1 MKSVKFLLFSFL
13 AVFLTNCESEL
24 ELNPKQNEDATVTLS
39 SAEGIN
45 NVLAGAYSI
54 AAQGEAYGGRIQ
66 TSADLL
72 AQTGVTATTDFRWR
86 GTFAACRQFYTK
98 AIQNNN
104 IFVEDIYTR
113 NYRII
118 NAANI
123 VLDKISLIQDPARRT
138 VMIGEAN
145 FLKALAYFDL
155 VRFYAKQ
162 YEVGQP
168 NTNLGVV
175 IRPAAIY
182 DFSVNLA
189 KQRST
194 VQEVYNEII
203 TNLNTAYTNLP
214 ASNSYFADKYS
225 AKALLAR
232 VYLQQENYVAAR
244 DAAQDVI
251 ANSGHGMSSTYA
263 TAFNHDIDEVED
275 VFAIQITKQTG
286 DNQLVNL
293 HASEANG
300 GRGGDIEIRGTYLN
314 KFTDANDVRRNFNYI
329 DSNTGRRLT
338 SKYTNQFGNVVLIRF
353 AELLLIRAECNFRL
367 STTVGATPLDD
378 VNRIRTRAVATNFAA
393 ITLADILKERVLELA
408 MEGLAIH
415 DIRRTKAT
423 INGSSTFLYTD
434 DRVVFPIPLREMDT
448 NNLISQNPG
457 Y

>member
-1 MKSVKFLLFSFL
+1 M
-13 AVFLTNCESEL
+13 
-24 ELNPKQNEDATVTLS
+24 
-39 SAEGIN
+39 
-45 NVLAGAYSI
+45 
-54 AAQGEAYGGRIQ
+54 
-66 TSADLL
+66 
-72 AQTGVTATTDFRWR
+72 
-86 GTFAACRQFYTK
+86 
-98 AIQNNN
+98 
-104 IFVEDIYTR
+104 
-113 NYRII
+113 
-118 NAANI
+118 
-123 VLDKISLIQDPARRT
+123 
-138 VMIGEAN
+138 
-145 FLKALAYFDL
+145 
-155 VRFYAKQ
+155 
-162 YEVGQP
+162 
-168 NTNLGVV
+168 
-175 IRPAAIY
+175 
-182 DFSVNLA
+182 
-189 KQRST
+189 
-194 VQEVYNEII
+194 
-203 TNLNTAYTNLP
+203 
-214 ASNSYFADKYS
+214 
-225 AKALLAR
+225 
-232 VYLQQENYVAAR
+232 QQENYVAAR